1 MTQNK
6 SAENW
11 YYKCKYVCVVWIS
24 ILNFFFITR
33 YSLCLIQFSLLHKNI
48 EKKRR
53 SMITVNTI
61 FPDENARPHFFI
73 PVLQHIYVFVF
84 LYTNRCKASSYAF
97 GCMSSYNLN
106 VFLLHTVSC
115 FLHISTKNNNLI
127 THWVEVRYG
136 ILNQLNINAFY
147 AIKKEDEKN
156 FNRKKTLYLH
166 WTYYWNPFLRCSHYL
181 TGNNLLLRIDFFKY
195 GKLIIW

>member
-1 MTQNK
+1 MSIEIRAWPK
-6 SAENW
+6 KKENFLQWWLRIKVQKTDITNANTYVW
-11 YYKCKYVCVVWIS
+11 YEFLFWI
-24 ILNFFFITR
+24 FFFISR

-115 FLHISTKNNNLI
+115 SLHISTKNNNLI

-156 FNRKKTLYLH
+156 FNRKKNIVFTL
-166 WTYYWNPFLRCSHYL
+166 NI
-181 TGNNLLLRIDFFKY
+181 LLKPFFKMQSLSY
-195 GKLIIW
+195 W

>member
-48 EKKRR
+48 EKKKKKYDHCQYNISWWKRATPFLHP
-53 SMITVNTI
+53 SITTY
-61 FPDENARPHFFI
+61 
-73 PVLQHIYVFVF
+73 IYVFVF

-115 FLHISTKNNNLI
+115 SLHISTKNNNLI

-156 FNRKKTLYLH
+156 FNRKKNIVFTL
-166 WTYYWNPFLRCSHYL
+166 NI
-181 TGNNLLLRIDFFKY
+181 LLKPFFKMQSLSY
-195 GKLIIW
+195 W